1 MKRILLLTSITIG
14 LLSSFTSFADTKTF
28 NPSAKKTP
36 KNIIMVVGDGMGP
49 AYTTAY
55 RYLKDDITTPLVELT
70 VFDQL
75 LVGMAS
81 TYPVLSQGY
90 VTDSAAA
97 ATALATGHK
106 TYNGAI
112 SVDTD
117 KKDLLTLMEQAKKIG
132 KKTGLAVTSQINH
145 ATPAAYFSHN
155 ESRRNYNAIADSYFD
170 NKINGQF
177 KADVM
182 LGGGTK
188 YFIRPDRNLVEEFK
202 AAGYQ
207 YADSFDEL
215 TQLNKKQP
223 VLGLFAST
231 GLPWAL
237 DSKNS
242 DRLLTLSKTAIKHL
256 ENDAGYVLLIEA
268 SQIDWA
274 GHSNDITSA
283 MGEMEDLATTLT
295 WLKQYVAERDDTL
308 LVVTADHSTGGLTVA
323 ANGVYMWQ
331 PEVLNNISASPK
343 KIASKLAK
351 SSTMSK
357 DEINQIVGFK
367 LSDVEHDIFATIN
380 DKMSYE
386 KQLKIMIDRRTNTGW
401 TTGGHT
407 GIDVQVFATG
417 AGSQAFSGHQTN
429 TDIATK
435 IFSVLSKQ

>member
-1 MKRILLLTSITIG
+1 MKRLLMLTSITIG
-14 LLSSFTSFADTKTF
+14 LLSSFTSIANTKTI
-28 NPSAKKTP
+28 NPSAEKVP
-36 KNIIMVVGDGMGP
+36 KSIIMVVGDGMGP

-55 RYLKDDITTPLVELT
+55 RYLKDDVTTPLVELT

-75 LVGMAS
+75 LVGMSS

-97 ATALATGHK
+97 ATALATGYK

-117 KKDLLTLMEQAKKIG
+117 KKHLLTLMEQAKKIG

-155 ESRRNYNAIADSYFD
+155 ESRGNYNAIADSYFD
-170 NKINGQF
+170 SKINGKF
-177 KADVM
+177 VADVM

-207 YADSFDEL
+207 YADNFAEL
-215 TQLNKKQP
+215 AQLNKNQP
-223 VLGLFAST
+223 VLGLFASS
-231 GLPWAL
+231 GMPWAL
-237 DSKNS
+237 DSKND

-256 ENDAGYVLLIEA
+256 ENEKGYVLLIEA

-274 GHSNDITSA
+274 GHSNDIASA
-283 MGEMEDLATTLT
+283 MGEMDDLASTLT
-295 WLKQYVAERDDTL
+295 WLKKYVENRDDTL

-331 PEVLNNISASPK
+331 PEVLKTMSASPRQ
-343 KIASKLAK
+343 I
-351 SSTMSK
+351 SSTLAQSSTLSEA
-357 DEINQIVGFK
+357 EINQIVGFD

-429 TDIATK
+429 TDIASK
-435 IFSVLSKQ
+435 IFTILANQ

>member
-1 MKRILLLTSITIG
+1 MKRFLLFTGMSLVASLSTLTLAADANT
-14 LLSSFTSFADTKTF
+14 LSVNSKA
-28 NPSAKKTP
+28 

-55 RYLKDDITTPLVELT
+55 RYFKDDKSTPLVELT
-70 VFDQL
+70 IFDQL

-81 TYPVLSQGY
+81 TYPILSQGY

-117 KKDLLTLMEQAKKIG
+117 KKALLTLMEQAKKLG

-155 ESRRNYNAIADSYFD
+155 ESRQNYNAIADSYFD

-188 YFIRPDRNLVEEFK
+188 YFIRDDRNLVEEFK

-207 YADSFDEL
+207 YTDNFSDLAK
-215 TQLNKKQP
+215 LNKSQA
-223 VLGLFAST
+223 VLGLFAKK

-237 DSKNS
+237 DSKNAN
-242 DRLLTLSKTAIKHL
+242 RLLTLSKTAIKHL
-256 ENDAGYVLLIEA
+256 ENDQGYVLLIEA

-274 GHSNDITSA
+274 GHDNNIAAA
-283 MGEMEDLATTLT
+283 MGEMQDLATTLT
-295 WLKQYVAERDDTL
+295 WLKSYVESRDDTL
-308 LVVTADHSTGGLTVA
+308 LVVTADHSTGGLTIA
-323 ANGVYMWQ
+323 ANGVYRWQ
-331 PEVLNNISASPK
+331 PEVIQNMSGTPSQISSQ
-343 KIASKLAK
+343 LAK
-351 SSTMSK
+351 NSTFSQA
-357 DEINQIVGFK
+357 EINQLFGFELTK
-367 LSDVEHDIFATIN
+367 EEHETLATIH
-380 DKMSYE
+380 DKKSFHQQI
-386 KQLKIMIDRRTNTGW
+386 KNIIDYRTNTGW

-407 GIDVQVFATG
+407 GVDVQVFATG
-417 AGSQAFSGHQTN
+417 VGAQAFSGHQTN

-435 IFSVLSKQ
+435 IFAILAQ